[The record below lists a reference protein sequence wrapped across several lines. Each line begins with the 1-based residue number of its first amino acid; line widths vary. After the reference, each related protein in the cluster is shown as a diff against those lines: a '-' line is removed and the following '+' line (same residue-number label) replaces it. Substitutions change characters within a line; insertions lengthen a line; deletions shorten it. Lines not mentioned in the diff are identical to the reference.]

1 MEKTKLSVQD
11 QVSLVQAAIDDP
23 DYATQIS
30 EEGINPISV
39 QKYLDSLDST
49 GQSSLKGARAQKC
62 KTAYLQA
69 LNLLTALD
77 QEEIDL
83 LLSDSTDVEP
93 ASPEVVATED
103 GDDDDDDFPMVVVTH
118 ESVIKIFEMAK
129 QNALLD
135 LILRYG
141 VELAFI
147 GEEDILNSLK
157 ELTKVQE

>member
-11 QVSLVQAAIDDP
+11 QVSLVQAALNDQ
-23 DYATQIS
+23 DYASQLQ
-30 EEGINPISV
+30 EEGINIISV
-39 QKYLDSLDST
+39 QKYLDSLDSA

-69 LNLLTALD
+69 VNLLTALD

-83 LLSDSTDVEP
+83 LLSDGTGDVEP
-93 ASPEVVATED
+93 ASPEVSANKDAV
-103 GDDDDDDFPMVVVTH
+103 DDDFPMIVVTH
-118 ESVIKIFEMAK
+118 ESVVKIFEMAK

-141 VELAFI
+141 VELAFV

-157 ELTKVQE
+157 ELTDIKE

>member
-11 QVSLVQAAIDDP
+11 QVSLVSAALNDP
-23 DYATQIS
+23 DYASQLQ
-30 EEGINPISV
+30 EEGINIIST
-39 QKYLDSLDST
+39 QKYIDSLDST

-69 LNLLTALD
+69 VNLLTALD

-83 LLSDSTDVEP
+83 LLSDDAEP
-93 ASPEVVATED
+93 SPEVSANED
-103 GDDDDDDFPMVVVTH
+103 IDDDFPMIVVTH

-129 QNALLD
+129 SNALLD

-141 VELAFI
+141 VELAFV

-157 ELTKVQE
+157 ELTDIKE

>member
-11 QVSLVQAAIDDP
+11 QVSLVQSALNDH
-23 DYATQIS
+23 DYATQIQ

-83 LLSDSTDVEP
+83 LLSDSADDVES
-93 ASPEVVATED
+93 ASPEVSANEED
-103 GDDDDDDFPMVVVTH
+103 DGDFPMIVVTH